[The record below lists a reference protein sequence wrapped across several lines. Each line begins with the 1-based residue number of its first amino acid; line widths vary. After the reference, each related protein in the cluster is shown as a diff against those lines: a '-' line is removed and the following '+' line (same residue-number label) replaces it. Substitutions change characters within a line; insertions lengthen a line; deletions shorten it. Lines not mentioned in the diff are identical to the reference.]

1 MLETMAQLRRQ
12 YLTRREREILKL
24 MGEGH
29 SAESASAV
37 LGITTQS
44 GKNALQRARD
54 RLGMNTYGLVGMVAR
69 QEAQRV
75 QRRSLPT
82 LPPA

>member
-1 MLETMAQLRRQ
+1 MGA
-12 YLTRREREILKL
+12 YLTRRQREMLKL

-44 GKNALQRARD
+44 GKNALQRARN
-54 RLGMNTYGLVGMVAR
+54 RLGMNTYGLVGLVAR
-69 QEAQRV
+69 QEAQRAL
-75 QRRSLPT
+75 RRSLMASR
-82 LPPA
+82 PA

>member
-1 MLETMAQLRRQ
+1 MGA
-12 YLTRREREILKL
+12 YLTRRQREMLRL

-54 RLGMNTYGLVGMVAR
+54 RLGMNTYGLVGLVAR

-75 QRRSLPT
+75 RRPSLPAS
-82 LPPA
+82 PPA